1 MNYLIMLFILSIA
14 CLLWIIGSSF
24 RGPVYNGVKD
34 AYELDHQGEAI
45 GSYFI
50 VASLVLI
57 FFAGSFL

>member
-1 MNYLIMLFILSIA
+1 MNHLIMLLILSIA

-24 RGPVYNGVKD
+24 RGPIYNKIKD
-34 AYELDHQGEAI
+34 AYELDHQGEII

-57 FFAGSFL
+57 FLAGSFL

>member
-14 CLLWIIGSSF
+14 CVLWIIGSSF
-24 RGPVYNGVKD
+24 RGPIYNKIKD
-34 AYELDHQGEAI
+34 AYELDHQSEII

-57 FFAGSFL
+57 FLAGSFL

>member
-1 MNYLIMLFILSIA
+1 MLFILSIA

-24 RGPVYNGVKD
+24 RGPIYNKIKD
-34 AYELDHQGEAI
+34 AYELDHQGEVI

-50 VASLVLI
+50 VASLLLI

>member
-1 MNYLIMLFILSIA
+1 MLLFLSIA

-24 RGPVYNGVKD
+24 RGPIYNKIKD
-34 AYELDHQGEAI
+34 AYELDHQGEII

-50 VASLVLI
+50 VASLLLI

>member
-24 RGPVYNGVKD
+24 RGPIYNSVKD
-34 AYELDHQGEAI
+34 SYELDYQGEII

-50 VASLVLI
+50 VASIVLI

>member
-1 MNYLIMLFILSIA
+1 M
-14 CLLWIIGSSF
+14 LWIIGSSF
-24 RGPVYNGVKD
+24 RGPVYNKIKD

-50 VASLVLI
+50 VASLLLI

>member
-1 MNYLIMLFILSIA
+1 MNYIIMLFILSIA

-24 RGPVYNGVKD
+24 RGPIYNKIKD

-50 VASLVLI
+50 VASLLLI
-57 FFAGSFL
+57 FLAGSFL

>member
-24 RGPVYNGVKD
+24 KGPVYNKIKD

-50 VASLVLI
+50 VASLLLI

>member
-24 RGPVYNGVKD
+24 RGPIYNSVKD
-34 AYELDHQGEAI
+34 SYELDHQGEI
-45 GSYFI
+45 TGSYFI
-50 VASLVLI
+50 VASLLLI

>member
-24 RGPVYNGVKD
+24 RNPIYNKIKD

-50 VASLVLI
+50 VASLLLI

>member
-24 RGPVYNGVKD
+24 RGPIFNSVKD
-34 AYELDHQGEAI
+34 SYELDPEGEII

-50 VASLVLI
+50 VASLLLI

>member
-1 MNYLIMLFILSIA
+1 MNYLIMLLLLSIA

-24 RGPVYNGVKD
+24 RGPIYNKIKD

-50 VASLVLI
+50 VASLLLI

>member
-24 RGPVYNGVKD
+24 RGPIYNKIKD

-50 VASLVLI
+50 VASLLLI

>member
-1 MNYLIMLFILSIA
+1 MNYLIMLLILSIA